1 MDSRRGAVNRAQGLS
16 YWDLRTVR
24 LILILAHGSFAALCL
39 VIRPFLFEIIQG
51 YSGMLVVM
59 PTPAWGG
66 CAAVIAIGLALSAA
80 RPGLQI
86 IAQLASGMLLTMI
99 AIAVSIR
106 VGPNLASVAYALF
119 GAMSLWAFYRV
130 FSIWLY
136 GLGWFRR
143 IQDRLH
149 GVDCG

>member
-1 MDSRRGAVNRAQGLS
+1 MKRGDGLA

-24 LILILAHGSFAALCL
+24 FILILAHSSFAALCL
-39 VIRPFLFEIIQG
+39 VIRPFLFEIIHG
-51 YSGMLVVM
+51 YSGMLAVM
-59 PTPAWGG
+59 PTRGWGG
-66 CAAVIAIGLALSAA
+66 CAAVIAIGLALCAA

-86 IAQLASGMLLTMI
+86 IVQLASGMLPTMI
-99 AIAVSIR
+99 AIAVSTR